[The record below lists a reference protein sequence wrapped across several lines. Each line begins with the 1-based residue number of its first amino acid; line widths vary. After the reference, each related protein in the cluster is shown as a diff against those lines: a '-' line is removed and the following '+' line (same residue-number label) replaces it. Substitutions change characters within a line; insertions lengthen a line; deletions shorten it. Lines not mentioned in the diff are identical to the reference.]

1 MGGYPDEVLI
11 KVRKP
16 SRYLGKEPYFPLK
29 DWEKAR
35 IKVCLCYPDLYEV
48 GRSHLGLNI
57 LCGVVNSQKEYL
69 CDFAFAVAPDF
80 EAYLK
85 AVAKPLLST
94 NYQKPLSEFDVIGI
108 CYAYELLV
116 TGILQVLDLSNIPF
130 KSEDR
135 DERYPIIL
143 GGGPSA
149 GNPEPIAQVFD
160 AFIIGEAEE
169 AILEVLDLI
178 KDWKGKSKDKHE
190 LLKELS
196 KIEGVYVPQ
205 FKNKV
210 KRRIFQGFSEG
221 LTPALRSIPTVELT
235 HDRLSVE
242 VSRGCT
248 RGCRFCS
255 AGFYYRPV
263 REKTPELIV
272 QEVLQGFKKTGY
284 REASLM
290 SLSTGDYTRLDEL
303 VSLLNQTF
311 YRGEKGE
318 FAFSLPS
325 LRVGSLNKNLLS
337 FLRKGRTTTLTF
349 AVEAGSSRLRAV
361 INKDINLEHLFHDLA
376 LAQRFGFRRVK
387 LYFMVGLPL
396 EEHSDLEEMIKL
408 YRDIKKVFSS
418 IDLTFSASIFI
429 PKPHTPFQWT
439 NQVDLNA
446 AKEKLSLLKRALR
459 KGFKHHDPEQSLLE
473 GVISRG
479 GRELFHLI
487 ELSYQNGARLDS
499 WKEFFNF
506 NIWLESAEKLGID
519 LDSYLRERDLSAS
532 LPWDHIDVGV
542 KKEFLQKEF
551 ERSLKGKITK
561 DCRFSLCVKCGVCGK
576 EIKNILAKDAEL
588 RSQKD
593 ELRAYFE
600 DKEVDQEYWYLLAY
614 TKKNSA
620 KYLSQLEV
628 VRLFELYLRRN
639 GIPLSYT
646 QGFNPRPK
654 MVSGPALPVGVES
667 EEEYIAFAIQGKDYA
682 EVLCGLKLYEG
693 LTVLEVKSISQ
704 EKPKIPTYPQT
715 FRLMPLKEVEIPN
728 MDTEEFS
735 LRGNPSEYE
744 LTIKKEGLSLFKVLK
759 EVLKVDDPLSVF
771 FIVKLKACFF

>member
-1 MGGYPDEVLI
+1 MVGYPDEVLI

-35 IKVCLCYPDLYEV
+35 IKVCLCYPDLYEI

-57 LCGVVNSQKEYL
+57 LCGIINSQKDYL
-69 CDFAFAVAPDF
+69 CDLAFAVAPDF
-80 EAYLK
+80 EAHLK
-85 AVAKPLLST
+85 AKAKPLLST

-149 GNPEPIAQVFD
+149 GNPEPIADVFD

-169 AILEVLDLI
+169 AVLEVLEVI

-190 LLKELS
+190 LLKELT

-205 FKNKV
+205 FKNRV

-221 LTPALRSIPTVELT
+221 LTPILHSIPTIELA
-235 HDRLSVE
+235 HDRISVE
-242 VSRGCT
+242 ISRGCT

-272 QEVLQGFKKTGY
+272 QEILQGFKKTGY

-303 VSLLNQTF
+303 VSLLDQTF

-325 LRVGSLNKNLLS
+325 LRVGSLTKKLLS
-337 FLRKGRTTTLTF
+337 FLRRGRTTTLTF
-349 AVEAGSSRLRAV
+349 AVEAGSSRLRSV
-361 INKDINLEHLFHDLA
+361 VNKDINLEDLFHDLA

-387 LYFMVGLPL
+387 VYFMVGLPL
-396 EEHSDLEEMIKL
+396 EELSDLEEMIKL
-408 YRDIKKVFSS
+408 YRDIKKAFSS

-429 PKPHTPFQWT
+429 PKPHTPFQWA
-439 NQVDLNA
+439 NQVDLDT
-446 AKEKLSLLKRALR
+446 AKEKLSLLRRALK
-459 KGFKHHDPEQSLLE
+459 KGFKHHDPEQSYLE
-473 GVISRG
+473 GVIARG
-479 GRELFHLI
+479 GRELFPLI
-487 ELSYQNGARLDS
+487 EHSYRKGARLDS
-499 WKEFFNF
+499 WKDYFNF
-506 NIWLESAEKLGID
+506 NIWLSGAEKLGID
-519 LDSYLRERDLSAS
+519 LASYLREKDFSSS

-551 ERSLKGKITK
+551 ERALKGKITK
-561 DCRFSLCVKCGVCGK
+561 DCRFSPCAKCGVCRKG
-576 EIKNILAKDAEL
+576 IKNVLTTDAKTTSQTEEL
-588 RSQKD
+588 K
-593 ELRAYFE
+593 AYFS
-600 DKEVDQEYWYLLAY
+600 DKDLEQECWYLLAY
-614 TKKNSA
+614 TKQSSA

-628 VRLFELYLRRN
+628 VRLFELVLRRK

-667 EEEYIAFAIQGKDYA
+667 EEEYLAFAIKGKNYA
-682 EVLCGLKLYEG
+682 EVLCGLKLYDG
-693 LTVLEVKSISQ
+693 LTIVEVKSISQ
-704 EKPKIPTYPQT
+704 EKPKIPSHPQI
-715 FRLMPLKEVEIPN
+715 FRLLPLKEVEIPGI
-728 MDTEEFS
+728 DTEDFS
-735 LRGNPSEYE
+735 LKRNFTGYE
-744 LTIKKEGLSLFKVLK
+744 LIIKKEGLSLFKVLR
-759 EVLKVDDPLSVF
+759 EVLRVEDPLSVLS
-771 FIVKLKACFF
+771 IVKRKACFF

>member
-1 MGGYPDEVLI
+1 MSGYPDDILI

-16 SRYLGKEPYFPLK
+16 SRYLGKEPFFPLK
-29 DWEKAR
+29 DWERAR

-57 LCGVVNSQKEYL
+57 LCGIINSQKEYL
-69 CDFAFAVAPDF
+69 CDLAFAVAPDF
-80 EAYLK
+80 EEHLK
-85 AVAKPLLST
+85 AASKPLLST

-116 TGILQVLDLSNIPF
+116 TGILQILDLSNLPF
-130 KSEDR
+130 KSENR
-135 DERYPIIL
+135 DERFPIIL

-149 GNPEPIAQVFD
+149 GNPEPIAEVFD

-169 AILEVLDLI
+169 AILEVLEVI
-178 KDWKGKSKDKHE
+178 KDWKEKRKDKHE
-190 LLKELS
+190 LLKELA
-196 KIEGVYVPQ
+196 KVEGVYVPL
-205 FKNKV
+205 FKNRV

-221 LTPALRSIPTVELT
+221 LTPMVYSIPTIELT

-263 REKTPELIV
+263 REKPPELIV
-272 QEVLQGFKKTGY
+272 QEILQGFKKTGY

-303 VSLLNQTF
+303 VSLLDQTF
-311 YRGEKGE
+311 YRGEKRE

-361 INKDINLEHLFHDLA
+361 INKDINLEDLFHDLA

-396 EEHSDLEEMIKL
+396 EDLSDLEEIIKL
-408 YRDIKKVFSS
+408 YRDIKKVFSP

-439 NQVDLNA
+439 NQVELEVA
-446 AKEKLSLLKRALR
+446 RERLSFLKRALK
-459 KGFKHHDPEQSLLE
+459 KGFKHHDPEQSFLE
-473 GVISRG
+473 GVIARG
-479 GRELFHLI
+479 GRELFQLI
-487 ELSYQNGARLDS
+487 ELSYRRGARLDS
-499 WKEFFNF
+499 WKDYFNF
-506 NIWLESAEKLGID
+506 NIWLESAEKLSID
-519 LDSYLRERDLSAS
+519 LTSYLRERDFNAS

-542 KKEFLQKEF
+542 KKEFLQREF
-551 ERSLKGKITK
+551 ERALKGKITK
-561 DCRFSLCVKCGVCGK
+561 DCRFSPCSKCGVCGK
-576 EIKNILAKDAEL
+576 KIKNILAKEAKL
-588 RSQKD
+588 SIQKD
-593 ELRAYFE
+593 VLKAYFG
-600 DKEVDQEYWYLLAY
+600 DKEGAQEYWYILAY
-614 TKKNSA
+614 TKQGSA

-628 VRLFELYLRRN
+628 VRLFELCLRRN

-667 EEEYIAFAIQGKDYA
+667 EEEYLAFAIKGKDYA
-682 EVLCGLKLYEG
+682 EVLCGLKLYDG
-693 LTVLEVKSISQ
+693 LTTFEVKSISQ
-704 EKPKIPTYPQT
+704 EKPKIPTHPQI
-715 FRLMPLKEVEIPN
+715 FRLIPLKEVEIPSL
-728 MDTEEFS
+728 DTEEFS
-735 LRGNPSEYE
+735 LRGNPSDYE
-744 LTIKKEGLSLFKVLK
+744 LTIKKEGLSLFKVLR
-759 EVLKVDDPLSVF
+759 EVLKIDDPLSVLS
-771 FIVKLKACFF
+771 IVKLKACFF